1 MTDKF
6 DKEIS
11 DMKDKFKV
19 AEDLH
24 TEELQK
30 RDKKYETDFLGLKK
44 KFKKTMAAKNN
55 EIKKIKADEESEK

>member
-1 MTDKF
+1 MSKEMTDKF

-24 TEELQK
+24 TEEL
-30 RDKKYETDFLGLKK
+30 
-44 KFKKTMAAKNN
+44 
-55 EIKKIKADEESEK
+55 